1 MGHRR
6 ENKIRIKVVSLGYF
20 PFEINLKKIRRWR
33 SQLFEIVGDITTQ
46 ESIKTIKE
54 DEFYTDDYLKDL
66 LEGIETTFND
76 EYDFLFV
83 ISNIK
88 LKDNW
93 YSRALTDNIVI
104 MSYKKIISIL
114 EGAYIPSENAVV
126 MLLYT
131 YALMYK
137 KNKKIPNIEEEA
149 NFLHGD
155 TRGCLFDLSADDE
168 EVIYS
173 CIQPII
179 CNECNRKLEQID
191 VKLIKRIQKK
201 ELGRIKRQLSF
212 DIWRQI
218 RRQPLVSGMF
228 AVFLPISLSLLTSK
242 YMQNLPIYLDWILI
256 ICPIGLI
263 LYLLGCIIKNNR
275 SQR

>member
-1 MGHRR
+1 M
-6 ENKIRIKVVSLGYF
+6 YF
-20 PFEINLKKIRRWR
+20 
-33 SQLFEIVGDITTQ
+33 
-46 ESIKTIKE
+46 
-54 DEFYTDDYLKDL
+54 LKDQIN
-66 LEGIETTFND
+66 EIETTFND

-83 ISNIK
+83 ISNLK

-93 YSRALTDNIVI
+93 YSRALADNIVI

-114 EGAYIPSENAVV
+114 EGAYIPSENVVV

-137 KNKKIPNIEEEA
+137 KNRKIPNIEEEA

-179 CNECNRKLEQID
+179 CNECNGKLAQID
-191 VKLIKRIQKK
+191 VKLIERIRKK

-218 RRQPLVSGMF
+218 KKQPLVSGMF

-242 YMQNLPIYLDWILI
+242 YMQNLPKYIDLILI

-263 LYLLGCIIKNNR
+263 IYLLICIINNNR

>member
-1 MGHRR
+1 MRHRQ
-6 ENKIRIKVVSLGYF
+6 EHKIRIKVVSLGYF
-20 PFEINLKKIRRWR
+20 PFEINLKKICRWR
-33 SQLFEIVGDITTQ
+33 SQLFEIVGDITIQ
-46 ESIKTIKE
+46 ESIKTINE
-54 DEFYTDDYLKDL
+54 EEFYTDDYLKDQ
-66 LEGIETTFND
+66 IEEIATTFND

-83 ISNIK
+83 ISNLK

-93 YSRALTDNIVI
+93 YSRALTDKIVI

-114 EGAYIPSENAVV
+114 EGAYIPSENVVV

-137 KNKKIPNIEEEA
+137 KNKKIPNIQEEA

-179 CNECNRKLEQID
+179 CNECTRKLAQID
-191 VKLIKRIQKK
+191 AKLIERIRKK

-218 RRQPLVSGMF
+218 KKQPLVSGMF

-242 YMQNLPIYLDWILI
+242 YMQNLPEYIDWILI

-263 LYLLGCIIKNNR
+263 FYLLGCIIKSNR